1 MNEEDLIE
9 LERLAQVHIEMSAE
23 PRSSSEEMGTAQRAV
38 AAGSTS
44 LTELAR
50 ASAKA
55 WTATKKATGNAPLEA
70 KLDRAM
76 ASILE
81 AGRRVGAEE
90 EDDQAAHSEARD
102 FWNNLRVLRSASL
115 EIREALQVELP
126 IQRVGRSPIAEA
138 TESVASKD
146 EDLSGELP
154 RPYVAARAYLS
165 AVNYLFEEGVFASY
179 MQVFEEHGYFEMH
192 EIWALKPMM
201 QLAVLECISTRFA
214 TRLAVP

>member
-23 PRSSSEEMGTAQRAV
+23 PRASGDEIGTAQRAAEV
-38 AAGSTS
+38 GSAS
-44 LTELAR
+44 LADHAR
-50 ASAKA
+50 ASAKV
-55 WTATKKATGNAPLEA
+55 WTATKKATGSAALEA

-90 EDDQAAHSEARD
+90 QDVLAARSEARD

-115 EIREALQVELP
+115 EVREALQVDLP
-126 IQRVGRSPIAEA
+126 IQQVSRSQVAEA
-138 TESVASKD
+138 TEHTAS
-146 EDLSGELP
+146 EDDDVSGELP

-201 QLAVLECISTRFA
+201 QLAVLECIATRFA
-214 TRLAVP
+214 TRLA